1 MRLKSIILLLLVCL
15 VACSTVERKKFVPED
30 IQPGVAKVLARGE
43 NPDGDCLVTAP
54 LVRQYYLNCLRESGN
69 ADYCLM
75 KLHTLIVA
83 ENLDGT
89 FWVKSKLVEEFQKQK
104 EKK

>member
-1 MRLKSIILLLLVCL
+1 MKLKLIILLLFVCL
-15 VACSTVERKKFVPED
+15 VACSTVERKFSPED
-30 IQPGVAKVLARGE
+30 IQPGLVKVLARGE
-43 NPDGDCLVTAP
+43 NDDGNYLVTAP

-69 ADYCLM
+69 ADYCMM
-75 KLHTLIVA
+75 KIHTLIVA

-89 FWVKSKLVEEFQKQK
+89 YWVKPEMVKEFQKQK

>member
-1 MRLKSIILLLLVCL
+1 MRSKFIIFLLFVCL
-15 VACSTVERKKFVPED
+15 VACSTVERKFSPEN
-30 IQPGVAKVLARGE
+30 IQPGVAEVLARRE
-43 NPDGDCLVTAP
+43 NPEENYLVTPP

-69 ADYCLM
+69 ADYCMM

-89 FWVKSKLVEEFQKQK
+89 FWVKPEMVEEFKKQQ

>member
-1 MRLKSIILLLLVCL
+1 
-15 VACSTVERKKFVPED
+15 VACSTVERKFSPED
-30 IQPGVAKVLARGE
+30 IQPGLVKVLARGE
-43 NPDGDCLVTAP
+43 NDDGNYLVTAP

-69 ADYCLM
+69 ADYCMM
-75 KLHTLIVA
+75 KIHTLIVA

-89 FWVKSKLVEEFQKQK
+89 YWVKPEMVKEFQKQK